1 MTIFLSLLNII
12 VFLCLDAFFVGLV
25 IVLGFM
31 QGWKGMLIY
40 YVGITIFIVSMY
52 LAFPCPWAVITI
64 KTGTIS
70 FRIPFVAHCELD
82 CARNVHYI
90 YFQDQIETKNKTKNY
105 IMLSLR
111 DLKNLPPEKVSAWR
125 FDFRTQ
131 IVMPYNKK
139 TEPVLLQWLDGDHW
153 VCDGGTRPDVN
164 VPPPPLPKP
173 PKPEYKKRPS
183 KETVDEHNK
192 GFRNYG

>member
-1 MTIFLSLLNII
+1 MTTFISLLNVV
-12 VFLCLDAFFVGLV
+12 VFLCLDAFFAGLV
-25 IVLGFM
+25 IILGFM
-31 QGWKGMLIY
+31 QEWTGMLVY
-40 YVGITIFIVSMY
+40 YFSVAFFTVSIY
-52 LAFPCPWAVITI
+52 LAFPCIWATITV
-64 KTGTIS
+64 KEHTIRS
-70 FRIPFVAHCELD
+70 QIPFVVNHELD
-82 CARNVHYI
+82 CTRNIHYR
-90 YFQDQIETKNKTKNY
+90 YFQDQIETKTRTKNY

-139 TEPVLLQWLDGDHW
+139 TEPVLLQWLDGDRW

-173 PKPEYKKRPS
+173 PGPEYKKRPS
-183 KETVDEHNK
+183 KDAADEHNK